1 MVKNYRQYR
10 SKGEGR
16 IAEFLGDCNI
26 DFKYEYPL
34 AVRDRGLVKIWYPDF
49 FLPGFCTIIE
59 YFGVNGSSEYDRQL
73 AHKVDVYKQ
82 AGIEGIFLVESSMM
96 GDWQKGILDRLEYS
110 LEDKLGRLRTSREPK
125 NRIV

>member
-10 SKGEGR
+10 SKAEAK
-16 IAEFLGDCNI
+16 IAEFLGDCKI
-26 DFKYEYPL
+26 EFKYEYPL

-49 FLPGFCTIIE
+49 LLPAYSTIIE
-59 YFGVNGSSEYDRQL
+59 YFGVNGIAEYDRQTE
-73 AHKVDVYKQ
+73 HKIDVYKQ
-82 AGIEGIFLVESSMM
+82 AGIESIYLVESSMM

-110 LEDKLGRLRTSREPK
+110 LEDRLSKLRASIEPK